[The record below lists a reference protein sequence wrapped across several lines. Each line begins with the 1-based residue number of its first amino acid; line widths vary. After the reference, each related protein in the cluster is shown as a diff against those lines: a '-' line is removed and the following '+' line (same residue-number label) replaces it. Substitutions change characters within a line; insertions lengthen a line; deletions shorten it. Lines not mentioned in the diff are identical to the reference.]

1 MSFMLQLT
9 VDVLRANCDKEVE
22 NLESMMPGAGPTN
35 SQDAPVVGT
44 GRSLYLLLT
53 EFSQQLD

>member
-1 MSFMLQLT
+1 MLQLT